1 MERQIG
7 LIYRKDKALSK
18 AALGFIE
25 VTLQSCRKR
34 FGARAREG
42 GELSAGGRE
51 AGRESGKSMNNRV
64 TVKTSTIFIA
74 KGGRTQVYRSV
85 SEVPPKL
92 RKELEEST
100 NSFNSAT
107 ILIADRRGREEIVR
121 ALNGLP
127 SSLRTRLASSLGSKQ
142 APAETENALDA
153 SQFATRAMLFLR
165 RNWVEILLP
174 GAVGVIVWLAFN
186 FH

>member
-1 MERQIG
+1 
-7 LIYRKDKALSK
+7 
-18 AALGFIE
+18 
-25 VTLQSCRKR
+25 
-34 FGARAREG
+34 
-42 GELSAGGRE
+42 
-51 AGRESGKSMNNRV
+51 MNRL

-85 SEVPPKL
+85 NEIPSRL
-92 RKELEEST
+92 RKELEDST

-127 SSLRTRLASSLGSKQ
+127 SSLRTRLASSLSPKRNATPEPTQ
-142 APAETENALDA
+142 ERAPWDR
-153 SQFATRAMLFLR
+153 FVR

-174 GAVGVIVWLAFN
+174 GAVGLIVWLAFN
-186 FH
+186 YR

>member
-1 MERQIG
+1 MQ
-7 LIYRKDKALSK
+7 K
-18 AALGFIE
+18 
-25 VTLQSCRKR
+25 
-34 FGARAREG
+34 
-42 GELSAGGRE
+42 
-51 AGRESGKSMNNRV
+51 V

-74 KGGRTQVYRSV
+74 KGGRTHVYRSV
-85 SEVPPKL
+85 NDVPPPL

-127 SSLRTRLASSLGSKQ
+127 SSLRTRLASSLAPKQ
-142 APAETENALDA
+142 QTALPPPRNTSPAVAR
-153 SQFATRAMLFLR
+153 FIR

-174 GAVGVIVWLAFN
+174 GAVGLIIWLAFN
-186 FH
+186 YR